1 MQIINKKIM
10 YRTLISLFAVFFAA
24 ATLSADEVSEI
35 RAMTKEK
42 VDLVIQTLK
51 DTSLSKKEKKEG
63 ILKTI
68 DGLFDFNLMARLSLG
83 KENWKP
89 LSKSKRKEF
98 SKLFVERLKQSYLDK
113 LDLYTDEEVVVG
125 EAKQTKKNRVEVL
138 TFLVSKDDKKEMT
151 YKLYKSKK
159 KGWLVYDVD
168 VLGVSIVATY
178 RSQFSGILKKGSME
192 QLLERMRSTGELGH
206 DAKTFLRQNYFKL
219 SQNYFAFNAGL
230 HCSIRLSSTLF
241 GN

>member
-10 YRTLISLFAVFFAA
+10 YRTLISFFAAFFAA

-35 RAMTKEK
+35 QAMTKEK

-89 LSKSKRKEF
+89 MSKSKRKEF

-125 EAKQTKKNRVEVL
+125 EAKLTKKNRVEVL

-192 QLLERMRSTGELGH
+192 QLLERMRSTGELG
-206 DAKTFLRQNYFKL
+206 
-219 SQNYFAFNAGL
+219 S
-230 HCSIRLSSTLF
+230 
-241 GN
+241 

>member
-24 ATLSADEVSEI
+24 ATLSADEVNEI

-159 KGWLVYDVD
+159 KGWLVYDVV

-192 QLLERMRSTGELGH
+192 QLLERMRSTGE
-206 DAKTFLRQNYFKL
+206 RR
-219 SQNYFAFNAGL
+219 S
-230 HCSIRLSSTLF
+230 
-241 GN
+241 

>member
-24 ATLSADEVSEI
+24 AILSADEVSEI
-35 RAMTKEK
+35 QAMTKEK

-125 EAKQTKKNRVEVL
+125 EAKLTKKNRVEVL
-138 TFLVSKDDKKEMT
+138 TYLITKDDKKEMT

-159 KGWLVYDVD
+159 KRWMVYDVD
-168 VLGVSIVATY
+168 VLGVSIVQTY
-178 RSQFSGILKKGSME
+178 RSQFSGILKKESME
-192 QLLERMRSTGELGH
+192 QLMERMRSSGELG
-206 DAKTFLRQNYFKL
+206 
-219 SQNYFAFNAGL
+219 S
-230 HCSIRLSSTLF
+230 
-241 GN
+241 

>member
-10 YRTLISLFAVFFAA
+10 YRTLISFFAGFLAA

-35 RAMTKEK
+35 QTMTKEK

-83 KENWKP
+83 KKNWKA
-89 LSKSKRKEF
+89 LSKAKRKEF
-98 SKLFVERLKQSYLDK
+98 SMLFVERLKQSYLDK

-125 EAKQTKKNRVEVL
+125 EAKLTKKNRVEVL
-138 TFLVSKDDKKEMT
+138 TYLITKDDKKEMT

-159 KGWLVYDVD
+159 KRWMVYDVD
-168 VLGVSIVATY
+168 VLGVSIVQTY
-178 RSQFSGILKKGSME
+178 RSQFSGILKKESME
-192 QLLERMRSTGELGH
+192 QLMERMRSSGELG
-206 DAKTFLRQNYFKL
+206 
-219 SQNYFAFNAGL
+219 S
-230 HCSIRLSSTLF
+230 
-241 GN
+241 

>member
-1 MQIINKKIM
+1 MRMINKKIM
-10 YRTLISLFAVFFAA
+10 SGTLISLFAVFFAA

-35 RAMTKEK
+35 QAMTKEK

-83 KENWKP
+83 KKDWKA
-89 LSKSKRKEF
+89 LSKAKRKEF
-98 SKLFVERLKQSYLDK
+98 SMLFVERLKQSYLDK

-125 EAKQTKKNRVEVL
+125 EAKLTKKNRVEVL
-138 TFLVSKDDKKEMT
+138 TYLITKDDKKEMT

-159 KGWLVYDVD
+159 KRWMVYDVD
-168 VLGVSIVATY
+168 VLGVSIVQTY
-178 RSQFSGILKKGSME
+178 RSQFSGILKKESME
-192 QLLERMRSTGELGH
+192 QLMERMRSSGELG
-206 DAKTFLRQNYFKL
+206 
-219 SQNYFAFNAGL
+219 S
-230 HCSIRLSSTLF
+230 
-241 GN
+241 

>member
-10 YRTLISLFAVFFAA
+10 YRTLISLFAVLFAT

-35 RAMTKEK
+35 QAMTKEK

-192 QLLERMRSTGELGH
+192 QLLERMRSTGELG
-206 DAKTFLRQNYFKL
+206 
-219 SQNYFAFNAGL
+219 S
-230 HCSIRLSSTLF
+230 
-241 GN
+241 

>member
-10 YRTLISLFAVFFAA
+10 YQTLIYFFAVFFAA

-35 RAMTKEK
+35 QAMTKEK

-51 DTSLSKKEKKEG
+51 DTSLSKKGKKEG

-83 KENWKP
+83 KKNWKA
-89 LSKSKRKEF
+89 LSKAKRKEF
-98 SKLFVERLKQSYLDK
+98 SMLFVERLKQSYLDK

-125 EAKQTKKNRVEVL
+125 EAKLTKKNRVEVL
-138 TFLVSKDDKKEMT
+138 TYLITKDDKKEMI

-159 KGWLVYDVD
+159 KRWMVYDVD
-168 VLGVSIVATY
+168 VLGVSIVQTY
-178 RSQFSGILKKGSME
+178 RSQFSGILKKESME
-192 QLLERMRSTGELGH
+192 QLMERMRSSGELG
-206 DAKTFLRQNYFKL
+206 
-219 SQNYFAFNAGL
+219 S
-230 HCSIRLSSTLF
+230 
-241 GN
+241 

>member
-10 YRTLISLFAVFFAA
+10 YRTLISFFAVFFAA

-35 RAMTKEK
+35 QAMTKEK

-125 EAKQTKKNRVEVL
+125 EAKLTKKNRVEVL
-138 TFLVSKDDKKEMT
+138 TYLITKDDKKEMT

-159 KGWLVYDVD
+159 KGWMVYDVD
-168 VLGVSIVATY
+168 VLGVSIVQTY
-178 RSQFSGILKKGSME
+178 RSQFSGILKKESME
-192 QLLERMRSTGELGH
+192 QLLERMRSSGELG
-206 DAKTFLRQNYFKL
+206 
-219 SQNYFAFNAGL
+219 S
-230 HCSIRLSSTLF
+230 
-241 GN
+241 

>member
-35 RAMTKEK
+35 QAMTKEK

-125 EAKQTKKNRVEVL
+125 EAKLTKKNRVEVL
-138 TFLVSKDDKKEMT
+138 TYLITKDDKKEMT

-159 KGWLVYDVD
+159 KGWMVYDVD
-168 VLGVSIVATY
+168 VLGVSIVQTY
-178 RSQFSGILKKGSME
+178 RSQFSGILKKESME
-192 QLLERMRSTGELGH
+192 QLMERMRSSGELG
-206 DAKTFLRQNYFKL
+206 
-219 SQNYFAFNAGL
+219 S
-230 HCSIRLSSTLF
+230 
-241 GN
+241 

>member
-24 ATLSADEVSEI
+24 ASLSADEVSEI
-35 RAMTKEK
+35 QAMTKEK

-83 KENWKP
+83 KKNWKA
-89 LSKSKRKEF
+89 LSKAKRKEF
-98 SKLFVERLKQSYLDK
+98 SMLFVERLKQSYLDK

-125 EAKQTKKNRVEVL
+125 EAKLTKKNRVEVL
-138 TFLVSKDDKKEMT
+138 TFLITKDDKKEMT

-159 KGWLVYDVD
+159 KRWMVYDVD
-168 VLGVSIVATY
+168 VLGVSIVQTY
-178 RSQFSGILKKGSME
+178 RSQFSGILKKESME
-192 QLLERMRSTGELGH
+192 QLMERMRSSGELG
-206 DAKTFLRQNYFKL
+206 
-219 SQNYFAFNAGL
+219 S
-230 HCSIRLSSTLF
+230 
-241 GN
+241 

>member
-35 RAMTKEK
+35 QAMTKEK

-51 DTSLSKKEKKEG
+51 DKSLSKKEKKEG

-68 DGLFDFNLMARLSLG
+68 DGLFDFYLMARLSLG

-159 KGWLVYDVD
+159 KGWLVYDVV

-192 QLLERMRSTGELGH
+192 QLLERMRSTGELG
-206 DAKTFLRQNYFKL
+206 
-219 SQNYFAFNAGL
+219 S
-230 HCSIRLSSTLF
+230 
-241 GN
+241 